1 VDEELPRSSKNDGII
16 GWGELEMVIL
26 SLLAGYNRE
35 ESISK
40 PYVDNCVPMLGTSMF
55 YESWGR
61 FDRGN
66 NPSVRQ
72 YKIVEF

>member
-16 GWGELEMVIL
+16 GWRELEMIIL
-26 SLLAGYNRE
+26 SLLAGYNHE

-40 PYVDNCVPMLGTSMF
+40 AYVDNCVPMLGTSML
-55 YESWGR
+55 YESWRG

-66 NPSVRQ
+66 NPSVR
-72 YKIVEF
+72 